1 MASSRIANVGT
12 RVNLQLFAGDLL
24 SHQGLV
30 TVEKYLHLGNLQTVV
45 FRDGAG
51 AQVGISGDRSS
62 LRMILS
68 AALADLG
75 PEVEPEVQPAEEKEN
90 E

>member
-1 MASSRIANVGT
+1 MASSRIPNVGT
-12 RVNLQLFAGDLL
+12 RVNLQLFAGDVL

-30 TVEKYLHLGNLQTVV
+30 TVEQYRPESMSVV

-51 AQVGISGDRSS
+51 VYVAISGDRSS

-75 PEVEPEVQPAEEKEN
+75 PEVEPEVSEEEPSS
-90 E
+90 